1 MKTATELQAVK
12 ASLEAWRQRVGG
24 KWAALTGRERQILG
38 VGSGVLLLTL
48 VWLALIQPIWR
59 TWKTVPAQRQQLEAQ
74 WLTMRAQA
82 SQAKSLQALQ
92 ALPTPEQA
100 RQALQAATQSLGA
113 AGQLQFKGDRAELTL
128 KSVSPDA
135 LQVWLRQA
143 RQGARIRPIEMNIRH
158 EAQGWTGRL
167 VLQLPATP

>member
-1 MKTATELQAVK
+1 MKTATELNAVK
-12 ASLEAWRQRVGG
+12 ASWDAWCHRVSA
-24 KWAALTGRERQILG
+24 KWATLTGRERHILG
-38 VGSGVLLLTL
+38 GGSGVLLMVL
-48 VWLALIQPIWR
+48 VWLMLIQPVWR

-82 SQAKSLQALQ
+82 NQAKGLQALQ
-92 ALPTPEQA
+92 TVPTPEQV
-100 RQALQAATQSLGA
+100 RQALQTATQSLGE

-128 KSVSPDA
+128 KNVSPDA

-167 VLQLPATP
+167 VLQLPAAP